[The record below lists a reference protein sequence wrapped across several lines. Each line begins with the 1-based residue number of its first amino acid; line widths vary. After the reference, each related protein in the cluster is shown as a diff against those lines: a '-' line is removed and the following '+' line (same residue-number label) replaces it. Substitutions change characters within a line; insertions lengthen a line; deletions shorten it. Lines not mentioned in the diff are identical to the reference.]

1 VGKSVRRATVVLA
14 LTPLVS
20 VPMGIAAFAT
30 GSGTTSPTSPTSATS
45 TVTTTTPAPAGD
57 ASAVAVEVGGVVAV
71 GQTSAQAASDNSG
84 AHADALDLLGQRVS
98 GGDQTKPGSSSGN
111 IIGTGDTPVGDAEL
125 APWSAQVQ
133 QSGDGS
139 TAKAEAALAHVDI
152 AGAFELWLLHSQST
166 ATWTGDKSTGDSSSD
181 GAEVSALGMLD
192 VKVLHSEAHS
202 GATGKS
208 DLLVINGNE
217 IGSNEQANGQCEIP
231 ADPVLHLLCLTADGG
246 TSSTGVTTSDGT
258 VVSVDIGGGQ
268 LTGTVSSSSTKGGIA
283 QTPAPAQQSGGSTAG
298 GKTTNGSRLPHT
310 TGPAA
315 GGLPFTGSD
324 AGRLAALGLAFAAL
338 GSAMLAFARRRRAAF
353 AR

>member
-1 VGKSVRRATVVLA
+1 MRRSVRRATVVLA

-20 VPMGIAAFAT
+20 VPMGVAAFAT
-30 GSGTTSPTSPTSATS
+30 TSGTTS
-45 TVTTTTPAPAGD
+45 TVTTTTPAPPGD
-57 ASAVAVEVGGVVAV
+57 ASAVAVQVDGVITVA
-71 GQTSAQAASDNSG
+71 GTSAHAASSDSG
-84 AHADALDLLGQRVS
+84 AHADALDLLGQRIS

-111 IIGTGDTPVGDAEL
+111 IIGTGATPLGDAEL

-133 QSGDGS
+133 QGSDSS
-139 TAKAEAALAHVDI
+139 TAKAEAALAHVNLAD
-152 AGAFELWLLHSQST
+152 AFEVWLLHSQST

-181 GAEVSALGMLD
+181 GAEVSALGQLD

-217 IGSNEQANGQCEIP
+217 IGSNQQANGMCEIP
-231 ADPVLHLLCLTADGG
+231 ADPLLHLLCLTADGG

-258 VVSVDIGGGQ
+258 VVSVDLGGGQ
-268 LTGTVSSSSTKGGIA
+268 LTGTVSNSSTKGGLA
-283 QTPAPAQQSGGSTAG
+283 QPPAPAQHTGGKTTG

-315 GGLPFTGSD
+315 GGLPFTGAD
-324 AGRLAALGLAFAAL
+324 AGRLAALGVAFAAL
-338 GSAMLAFARRRRAAF
+338 GSAMVAFARRTRGMLAF
-353 AR
+353 